1 MKNFEK
7 ILGSIVRVSAIFGG
21 ILLLILMLLIAVD
34 VVMRLFRSPIVGLVE
49 ISVYTVVCVV
59 YLGIPWCA
67 WNNSHVRV
75 DIIKKWKWLDH
86 ATNILLLVTL
96 FYIAVQCA
104 AQSAK
109 AYEMGIAT
117 VMLHVP
123 RWPFLGITG
132 YGFILSAIVLI
143 YQECL
148 LIGTSLRRAS
158 ESRGG
163 VSIEERGDCH
173 ES

>member
-1 MKNFEK
+1 MKAFEK
-7 ILGSIVRVSAIFGG
+7 FLGSIIRISAIIGG
-21 ILLLILMLLIAVD
+21 ILLIFLMLLIALD
-34 VVMRLFRSPIVGLVE
+34 VIMRSFRMPIVGLVE

-75 DIIKKWKWLDH
+75 DIVKKGKWMDH
-86 ATNILLLVTL
+86 VTNVLLLITL
-96 FYIAVQCA
+96 AYITVQCV

-132 YGFILSAIVLI
+132 YGFALSAIVLL
-143 YQECL
+143 YQESL
-148 LIGTSLRRAS
+148 LIKQKVWPEGKAL
-158 ESRGG
+158 
-163 VSIEERGDCH
+163 
-173 ES
+173 

>member
-1 MKNFEK
+1 MKTFER
-7 ILGSIVRVSAIFGG
+7 ILGAVIRISAITGG
-21 ILLLILMLLIAVD
+21 VLLILLMLLIAVD
-34 VVMRLFRSPIVGLVE
+34 VIMRFFRMPIVGLVE

-67 WNNSHVRV
+67 WNNSHVKV
-75 DIIKKWKWLDH
+75 DIVKKGKQMDH
-86 ATNILLLVTL
+86 ITNILLLITL

-123 RWPFLGITG
+123 RWPFLGVTG
-132 YGFILSAIVLI
+132 YGFALSAIVLL
-143 YQECL
+143 YQEGL
-148 LIGTSLRRAS
+148 LIKGLFRKESIGATSVPIGEKGDAS
-158 ESRGG
+158 
-163 VSIEERGDCH
+163 
-173 ES
+173 